1 MRRYYYIRPG
11 IQFAFTMLY
20 TFLTAVEIMVCGIV
34 FYIFEKSTAHL
45 PLDLRIYWLFSTI
58 FLITILLSA
67 FNFWLGTRISHR
79 VAGPVIQ
86 IKRALQQAI
95 KGNYTYRIQMR
106 STDYLHEIGDKIN
119 MLMENLDE
127 QNTRQTV
134 PEANT
139 NDQLK

>member
-1 MRRYYYIRPG
+1 
-11 IQFAFTMLY
+11 
-20 TFLTAVEIMVCGIV
+20 
-34 FYIFEKSTAHL
+34 
-45 PLDLRIYWLFSTI
+45 
-58 FLITILLSA
+58 
-67 FNFWLGTRISHR
+67 
-79 VAGPVIQ
+79 
-86 IKRALQQAI
+86 
-95 KGNYTYRIQMR
+95 MR